1 MDDAIS
7 IVWIMACL
15 PLRLFVL
22 MDITIESRFTL
33 RFFRLSWVLLS
44 DGFLEVENEKDET
57 KQVSPFDAAAH
68 GLGKQL

>member
-1 MDDAIS
+1 
-7 IVWIMACL
+7 
-15 PLRLFVL
+15 